1 MLELRDDCLSQIDAQ
16 IMATGVNR
24 LVKVVLGPAED
35 QLYHL
40 KNIQMRKILTQSL
53 QKTSLKVLRL
63 GSVDLG
69 YIVNGIWDEELIT
82 KAKEVIPNVTYSEFF
97 YPADGQKPI
106 RSYLDPSLKF
116 EL

>member
-1 MLELRDDCLSQIDAQ
+1 
-16 IMATGVNR
+16 MATGVNR
-24 LVKVVLGPAED
+24 LVKVVLGPADSGCSAED
-35 QLYHL
+35 HQLYHL

-82 KAKEVIPNVTYSEFF
+82 KAKEVIPIMTYSEFF